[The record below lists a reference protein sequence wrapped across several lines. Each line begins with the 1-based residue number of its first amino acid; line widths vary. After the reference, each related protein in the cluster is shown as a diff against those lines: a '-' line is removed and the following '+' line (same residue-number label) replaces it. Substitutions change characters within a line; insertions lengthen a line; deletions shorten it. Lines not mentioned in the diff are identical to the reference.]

1 MQEMQKN
8 YVRVRVPGL
17 LDALKKKQYDAHFF
31 ETPAEARQFILDR
44 IDTHEAVGIG
54 GSMTLREGL
63 QVVEGLREKG
73 IAVYDHW
80 DAGNDRARRSELK
93 RKHREVDVF
102 LSGINA
108 ITSDGILVNLDG
120 GGNRVG
126 NLCFGPKKVIA
137 VAGLNKLADSLDLA
151 IHRVR
156 NKAAVL
162 NAIRL
167 KVQTPCVATGVCS
180 DCDAPQRICNAL
192 VVLLKKPN
200 DIGDF
205 CVVLV
210 NEEMGY

>member
-1 MQEMQKN
+1 MQEMEKN
-8 YVRVRVPGL
+8 YVRVRVPRL

-31 ETPAEARQFILDR
+31 ETPDEARQFILDR
-44 IDTHEAVGIG
+44 IDTHETVGIG

-80 DAGNDRARRSELK
+80 DAGDDRARRAELK

-102 LSGINA
+102 LAGINA
-108 ITSDGILVNLDG
+108 ITTDGTLVNLDG

-126 NLCFGPKKVIA
+126 NLCFGPRKVIA
-137 VAGLNKLADSLDLA
+137 VAGLNKLVDSLELA
-151 IHRVR
+151 LDRVR

-162 NAIRL
+162 NAMRL

-180 DCDAPQRICNAL
+180 DCDAPRRICAAL
-192 VVLLKKPN
+192 LILQKKPN
-200 DIGDF
+200 DIDEF